1 MNRQERRR
9 AEREGKK
16 GPQWDII
23 IPSILVVAVLLIFL
37 GNYLFP
43 NLNLS
48 TYADAP
54 PRVLRK
60 IGDRGIAR
68 LRQDWPGIK
77 SFSYGSFA
85 NDEESTWLTYTV
97 EKKDDT
103 WAFTDLE
110 DEKTVDY
117 ATNNLPEL
125 YVDLPEVLDNLAAA
139 LHSKDFSLVYQQT
152 TGDMNVFTATKLVNK
167 EEQKLEQYS
176 LVFDKDHNLARI
188 IYLNTL
194 EEQITGYAFADLYK
208 AQPEP
213 ESGE

>member
-9 AEREGKK
+9 AAREGKK

-23 IPSILVVAVLLIFL
+23 IPSVLVVAVLLIFI

-48 TYADAP
+48 TYAGAS

-68 LRQDWPGIK
+68 LRQDWPEIK

-85 NDEESTWLTYTV
+85 DDDDEKSTWLTYAI
-97 EKKDDT
+97 EKKGDT

-110 DEKTVDY
+110 AEKTVDY
-117 ATNNLPEL
+117 ATNNLPEF
-125 YVDLPEVLDNLAAA
+125 YADLPGVLDKLAAA
-139 LHSKDFSLVYQQT
+139 LHSKDFSLMYQQT
-152 TGDMNVFTATKLVNK
+152 TDDMNVFTVTKIVNS

-176 LVFDKDHNLARI
+176 LVFDKNHSLTRI

-208 AQPEP
+208 SQ
-213 ESGE
+213 SGSSE

>member
-9 AEREGKK
+9 AAREGKR

-23 IPSILVVAVLLIFL
+23 IPSVLVVAVLLIFI

-48 TYADAP
+48 TYAGAS

-68 LRQDWPGIK
+68 LRQDWPEIK

-85 NDEESTWLTYTV
+85 DDEESTWLTYAI
-97 EKKDDT
+97 EKKGDT

-110 DEKTVDY
+110 AEKTIDY
-117 ATNNLPEL
+117 ATNNLPEF
-125 YVDLPEVLDNLAAA
+125 YVDLPQVLDKLAAA

-152 TGDMNVFTATKLVNK
+152 TDDMNVFTATRVVNS

-176 LVFDKDHNLARI
+176 LVFDKGHSLARI
-188 IYLNTL
+188 IYLNTV

-208 AQPEP
+208 SQPEA
-213 ESGE
+213 SK